1 MVENKKKASS
11 IRKKKVEK
19 EYRDELTKI
28 FLRPE
33 KSSPRN
39 LVPSRKDLSIQK
51 KISVILSWVLFVSAV
66 VMIVLVNFA
75 HKNWPESWLNY
86 VDQIGENGYERAGEA
101 WFKVI
106 QSLYMAFFVYGVS
119 KLVRTI
125 LSLIFMK
132 ANNKTVTI
140 VRFINSTIRYLAAFV
155 VVFVILAVIG
165 VDMTTILASAGILAL
180 VIGLGA
186 QTLIADIIAGLS
198 IVFEEQF
205 DVGDIVVVDGF
216 RGVVYE
222 IGLATTKVV
231 DFSGNLKSIRNSG
244 INTVINQSH
253 DLSSAIAYC
262 SVDYN
267 SDLAYVRKVV
277 EEELLK
283 QFKAAI
289 PSIIGDPMYLGVSEL
304 EDSGIQLMFLAK
316 CNEDDRFSTQRAM
329 NEIAIT
335 VLTKAGIQIPFP
347 QIVVSQRKDK

>member
-1 MVENKKKASS
+1 MAEA
-11 IRKKKVEK
+11 KKKVSKPKKKMDK
-19 EYRDELTKI
+19 EYRDELAKI
-28 FLRPE
+28 FLRTE
-33 KSSPRN
+33 KRTPRN
-39 LVPSRKDLSIQK
+39 LVPRWRDLTVQK
-51 KISVILSWVLFVSAV
+51 KISVVLSWVLFFSAV
-66 VMIVLVNFA
+66 AMIVLVNLA
-75 HKNWPESWLNY
+75 HTSWPTSWLSY
-86 VDQIGENGYERAGEA
+86 VDKIGENGYEQGGEA

-106 QSLYMAFFVYGVS
+106 QCLYMFFFIYGIS

-125 LSLIFMK
+125 LSLVFMK

-155 VVFVILAVIG
+155 VLFAILAVLG

-205 DVGDIVVVDGF
+205 DVGDIIVVDGF

-244 INTVINQSH
+244 ISTVINQSH
-253 DLSSAIAYC
+253 DLSNAISYC
-262 SVDYN
+262 SVDYT

-283 QFKAAI
+283 EFKNAI
-289 PSIIGDPMYLGVSEL
+289 PAIVGEPKYLGVSEL

-316 CNEDDRFSTQRAM
+316 TAEEDRFSTQRAM

-335 VLTKAGIQIPFP
+335 VLTRNGIEIPFP
-347 QIVVSQRKDK
+347 QVVVSQRKTK

>member
-1 MVENKKKASS
+1 MAETKKKAPSPK
-11 IRKKKVEK
+11 RKMDK

-28 FLRPE
+28 FLRTE
-33 KSSPRN
+33 KRSPKD
-39 LVPSRKDLSIQK
+39 LVPSWKNLTVSK
-51 KISVILSWVLFVSAV
+51 KIQVILSWVIFFGAV
-66 VMIVLVNFA
+66 AMIVLVNYS
-75 HKNWPESWLNY
+75 HKAWPESWLNF
-86 VDQIGENGYERAGEA
+86 VDQIGENGYAHSEEP

-106 QSLYMAFFVYGVS
+106 QSFYVFFFIYGIS

-125 LSLIFMK
+125 LSLLFMK

-155 VVFVILAVIG
+155 VLFSILAVVG
-165 VDMTTILASAGILAL
+165 VDATTILASAGILAL
-180 VIGLGA
+180 VVGLGA

-205 DVGDIVVVDGF
+205 DVGDIIVVDGF

-231 DFSGNLKSIRNSG
+231 DYSGNLKSIRNSQ

-253 DLSSAIAYC
+253 DLSNAVAYC
-262 SVDYN
+262 SVDYS

-289 PSIIGDPMYLGVSEL
+289 PSIVGEPKYLGVSEL

-316 CNEDDRFSTQRAM
+316 CNEEDRFSTQRAM

-335 VLTKAGIQIPFP
+335 VLSKAGIEIPFP
-347 QIVVSQRKDK
+347 QVVVSQRKGK

>member
-1 MVENKKKASS
+1 M
-11 IRKKKVEK
+11 
-19 EYRDELTKI
+19 
-28 FLRPE
+28 
-33 KSSPRN
+33 
-39 LVPSRKDLSIQK
+39 
-51 KISVILSWVLFVSAV
+51 
-66 VMIVLVNFA
+66 
-75 HKNWPESWLNY
+75 
-86 VDQIGENGYERAGEA
+86 
-101 WFKVI
+101 
-106 QSLYMAFFVYGVS
+106 FFFIYGVS
-119 KLVRTI
+119 KLVRTV

-155 VVFVILAVIG
+155 LLFAILAVLG
-165 VDMTTILASAGILAL
+165 VDATTILASAGILAL
-180 VIGLGA
+180 VVGLGA

-205 DVGDIVVVDGF
+205 DVGDVIVVDGF

-262 SVDYN
+262 SVDYS

-289 PSIIGDPMYLGVSEL
+289 PSIIGDPKYLGVSEL

-329 NEIAIT
+329 NEIAVT

>member
-1 MVENKKKASS
+1 MAETKK
-11 IRKKKVEK
+11 RTKKIDK
-19 EYRDELTKI
+19 EYRDELAKI
-28 FLRPE
+28 FLRTE

-39 LVPSRKDLSIQK
+39 LVPRWRDLTVQK
-51 KISVILSWVLFVSAV
+51 KISVILSWILFVGAV
-66 VMIVLVNFA
+66 VMIVLVNCA
-75 HKNWPESWLNY
+75 HNAWPTSWLNY
-86 VDQIGENGYERAGEA
+86 VDQIGENGYEHAGEA

-106 QSLYMAFFVYGVS
+106 QSLYMVFFIYGIS

-140 VRFINSTIRYLAAFV
+140 VRFANSTIRYLAAFV
-155 VVFVILAVIG
+155 VLFAVLAVLG

-205 DVGDIVVVDGF
+205 DVGDIIVVDGF

-289 PSIIGDPMYLGVSEL
+289 PSIIGDPKYLGVSEL

-329 NEIAIT
+329 NEIAVT

>member
-1 MVENKKKASS
+1 MAEQKKAPSPK
-11 IRKKKVEK
+11 RKTDKSFH
-19 EYRDELTKI
+19 DELAKI
-28 FLRPE
+28 FLRTERRTP
-33 KSSPRN
+33 KN
-39 LVPSRKDLSIQK
+39 LVPSWKNLTVSK
-51 KISVILSWVLFVSAV
+51 KIQVIISWVIFISAV
-66 VMIVLVNFA
+66 AMIVLVNYA
-75 HKNWPESWLNY
+75 HKAWPTSWLNF
-86 VDQIGENGYERAGEA
+86 VDKIGENGYEHNSEA

-106 QSLYMAFFVYGVS
+106 QCVYMFFFIYGIS

-140 VRFINSTIRYLAAFV
+140 VRFVNSTIRYLSAFV
-155 VVFVILAVIG
+155 LLFVILAVVG
-165 VDMTTILASAGILAL
+165 VDATTILASAGILAL
-180 VIGLGA
+180 VVGLGA

-205 DVGDIVVVDGF
+205 DVGDIIVVDGF

-231 DFSGNLKSIRNSG
+231 DYSGNLKSIRNSG
-244 INTVINQSH
+244 ISTVINQSH
-253 DLSSAIAYC
+253 DLSNAISYC
-262 SVDYN
+262 SVDYS

-283 QFKAAI
+283 EFKNAI
-289 PSIIGDPMYLGVSEL
+289 PSIKGEPKYLGVSEL

-316 CNEDDRFSTQRAM
+316 CHEEDRFSTQRAM

-335 VLTKAGIQIPFP
+335 VLTKNGIEIPFP
-347 QIVVSQRKDK
+347 QVTVSQRKGK

>member
-1 MVENKKKASS
+1 MAEAKK
-11 IRKKKVEK
+11 RKTKKIDK
-19 EYRDELTKI
+19 EYRDELAKI
-28 FLRPE
+28 FLRTE
-33 KSSPRN
+33 KRNPKN
-39 LVPSRKDLSIQK
+39 LVPSWKDLTVQK
-51 KISVILSWVLFVSAV
+51 KISVILSWVLFVGAV
-66 VMIVLVNFA
+66 VMIVLVNYA
-75 HKNWPESWLNY
+75 HQAWPDSWLNY
-86 VDQIGENGYERAGEA
+86 VDKIGENGYAQSNEP

-106 QSLYMAFFVYGVS
+106 QSFYMFFFIYGVS

-125 LSLIFMK
+125 LSLVFMK

-140 VRFINSTIRYLAAFV
+140 IRLINSTISYLAAFV
-155 VVFVILAVIG
+155 VLFSILAVIG

-205 DVGDIVVVDGF
+205 DVGDVIVVDGF

-289 PSIIGDPMYLGVSEL
+289 PSIIGDPKYLGVSEL

-329 NEIAIT
+329 NEIAVT

>member
-1 MVENKKKASS
+1 MAETKK
-11 IRKKKVEK
+11 RTKKMDK
-19 EYRDELTKI
+19 EYRDELAKI
-28 FLRPE
+28 FLRTE
-33 KSSPRN
+33 KRSPKN
-39 LVPSRKDLSIQK
+39 LVPSWKDLTVQK
-51 KISVILSWVLFVSAV
+51 KISVILSWIVFVSAV
-66 VMIVLVNFA
+66 AMIVLVNYSHTA
-75 HKNWPESWLNY
+75 WPDSFLNY
-86 VDQIGENGYERAGEA
+86 VDKIGENGYEHNTQA
-101 WFKVI
+101 WFKLL
-106 QSLYMAFFVYGVS
+106 QCAYMFFFIYGVS

-155 VVFVILAVIG
+155 LLFTILAVLG
-165 VDMTTILASAGILAL
+165 VDATTILASAGILAL
-180 VIGLGA
+180 VVGLGA

-205 DVGDIVVVDGF
+205 DVGDVIVVDGF

-289 PSIIGDPMYLGVSEL
+289 PSIIGDPKYLGVSEL

-329 NEIAIT
+329 NEIAVT